1 MKFFAYLIIPF
12 LVSSIYAVDVLVDTL
27 GGSTPPYYSFSTDD
41 GATSF
46 DFINDGSDELQKGI
60 EYTFIGNNSSH
71 PFRMYITDSSGTT
84 TDLVNGLSLRGSQSF
99 TLDPNVDYSDYT
111 KTYVCTAH
119 SNMNGTFN
127 IIPETSNYAL
137 LLGVLTLGIVALR
150 RR

>member
-111 KTYVCTAH
+111 KT
-119 SNMNGTFN
+119 
-127 IIPETSNYAL
+127 
-137 LLGVLTLGIVALR
+137 
-150 RR
+150 

>member
-1 MKFFAYLIIPF
+1 MSKTEPKVSAIIPSYNRFKYLIN
-12 LVSSIYAVDVLVDTL
+12 AVDSILNQDYKNL
-27 GGSTPPYYSFSTDD
+27 EIII
-41 GATSF
+41 
-46 DFINDGSDELQKGI
+46 INDGSDELQKGI

-111 KTYVCTAH
+111 KTYVCNSH
-119 SNMNGTFN
+119 SSMAGTFN